1 MYYAM
6 SIAQGGVGVPCA
18 GESFYCIQLQ
28 LQDGQFPG
36 CIIISEKLKEFSQLR
51 QGAVDGK
58 RWQTIRM
65 QKKEKNKTDEALLQT
80 RKWNFSIS
88 CLSMVAI
95 LTAKLARKTRKTKTG
110 EENNKTD

>member
-1 MYYAM
+1 MVGYHMYADA
-6 SIAQGGVGVPCA
+6 IITATNTDTPCS

-58 RWQTIRM
+58 R
-65 QKKEKNKTDEALLQT
+65 
-80 RKWNFSIS
+80 
-88 CLSMVAI
+88 
-95 LTAKLARKTRKTKTG
+95 
-110 EENNKTD
+110 